1 MVSTCRSRLR
11 LSSLIILLLPFLVY
25 FLANKTDRL
34 KYHSEYQPDG
44 VNALTARP
52 TTINRYLPLIVLFL
66 IAFHLCSFQ
75 VAIAGPFR
83 ISSAGD
89 YQVYFATTRL
99 NESRSSTH
107 PVYNGKR
114 HIDLGNG
121 STEYGFAK
129 LKRPALLQNVED
141 SRNFAEF
148 KARLK
153 INDQAWS
160 TTAVSGVT
168 GMDKAS
174 FQNTVRNWKG
184 IICVFVHGYDENFND
199 SLRDTAIVCS
209 ELDKKSNEVLPILF
223 SWPSLDKTTEY
234 AADEANLDW
243 SKAPFRQFIEEIGR
257 LKNPNA
263 KLYLVA
269 HSLGSRLAFD
279 LTDSASLNADRAIDK
294 LVLSSSDMDY
304 HMALQKKESLESI
317 TRDMVYVM
325 VSDRDGPLITS
336 QLLHGSSRLGRPFD
350 PPNISTQNSKV
361 TASKQSFWKGI
372 LQEAVD
378 ILAPDGNSESTPE
391 VGEWLK
397 NGYTKESEFG
407 NRSRLYDVTE
417 LVTADLGH
425 RIAWPVITS
434 LLAEGNNLYPLGTKV
449 VYKKPDRLILEQSNG
464 KPSILFRFHRV
475 TMDRF
480 RIGIK

>member
-1 MVSTCRSRLR
+1 MLEAFFVNEAST
-11 LSSLIILLLPFLVY
+11 ILFSY
-25 FLANKTDRL
+25 FFTDKTDRL
-34 KYHSEYQPDG
+34 KYHSEDQPAG
-44 VNALTARP
+44 AHALTARP
-52 TTINRYLPLIVLFL
+52 TIHNHYLPLIALFL
-66 IAFHLCSFQ
+66 IALNLCSCQAAF
-75 VAIAGPFR
+75 AGPFR
-83 ISSAGD
+83 IASARD
-89 YQVYFATTRL
+89 YKVYFATTRL
-99 NESRSSTH
+99 NESRSNTY

-114 HIDLGNG
+114 HIDLGHG
-121 STEYGFAK
+121 SIEYGFAK

-141 SRNFAEF
+141 SRSFAEF

-160 TTAVSGVT
+160 TTAVSDIT
-168 GMDKAS
+168 GMDKQS
-174 FQNTVRNWKG
+174 FQNTIRNWRG
-184 IICVFVHGYDENFND
+184 IICIFVHGYDENFND
-199 SLRDTAIVCS
+199 SLRDTAIVGS
-209 ELDKKSNEVLPILF
+209 ELDKKSNEVLPVLF

-243 SKAPFRQFIEEIGR
+243 SKAPFRQFIEEIAR
-257 LKNPNA
+257 IKNPSA

-279 LTDSASLNADRAIDK
+279 LTDSASLYADRAIDK

-304 HMALQKKESLESI
+304 HMALQKKDLLESI

-336 QLLHGSSRLGRPFD
+336 QLLHGSPRLGRPFD
-350 PPNISTQNSKV
+350 PPNISTQNRTT
-361 TASKQSFWKGI
+361 TAPKQSFWKGL

-378 ILAPDGNSESTPE
+378 MLAPDSTDENTPE

-434 LLAEGNNLYPLGTKV
+434 LLAEGDSLYPLGTRV
-449 VYKKPDRLILEQSNG
+449 VFKKPDRLILEQSNG

-480 RIGIK
+480 GIK